1 MHRWPKLKNKKNKKG
16 KQWWELLLP
25 HFPLAAAYKAL
36 STSHFQT
43 GASSLDK
50 CPAQFLSQAC
60 GGRQKVSSDKTD
72 SVLAISAW
80 PIKYSAVE
88 LSQFSIFHAATSL
101 HLSQDN
107 VKTAKTRFP
116 QLSTLLVRSFFY
128 SSTGCKPFKCN
139 QETQLGP

>member
-1 MHRWPKLKNKKNKKG
+1 MTKAKKNKKG

-60 GGRQKVSSDKTD
+60 GGRQKVSIDKTD
-72 SVLAISAW
+72 SVLAISA
-80 PIKYSAVE
+80 
-88 LSQFSIFHAATSL
+88 
-101 HLSQDN
+101 
-107 VKTAKTRFP
+107 
-116 QLSTLLVRSFFY
+116 
-128 SSTGCKPFKCN
+128 
-139 QETQLGP
+139 